1 MKIAY
6 HPRCIVKLLT
16 MDYVFND
23 SMESKYR
30 VDLILVDATTNA
42 QLTSVQQKINQWITI
57 GLLVRYNTT
66 VVGDKILF
74 EIVRIKQQG
83 D

>member
-1 MKIAY
+1 
-6 HPRCIVKLLT
+6 

-30 VDLILVDATTNA
+30 IDLLLVDSSTNA
-42 QLTSVQQKINQWITI
+42 QLTGVQQKINQWITI
-57 GLLVRYNTT
+57 GVLVRYSTT

>member
-1 MKIAY
+1 
-6 HPRCIVKLLT
+6 

-30 VDLILVDATTNA
+30 VDLILVDTTTNA
-42 QLTSVQQKINQWITI
+42 QLTGVQQKINQWITI